1 MNGRIA
7 IRATFV
13 FAVVL
18 MLLSVTSSFIAPR
31 AAVHATNYVVGGVVM
46 PTPIASALESVM
58 WILVA
63 GTISAAMIMMARKR
77 K

>member
-1 MNGRIA
+1 MNGRIT
-7 IRATFV
+7 IRATLVFV
-13 FAVVL
+13 TVL
-18 MLLSVTSSFIAPR
+18 MLVSVTSSFIAPK

-46 PTPIASALESVM
+46 PTPIASALESIM

-63 GTISAAMIMMARKR
+63 GAISAAMLVMARRR

>member
-1 MNGRIA
+1 MNGRIT
-7 IRATFV
+7 IRATF
-13 FAVVL
+13 ALALVL
-18 MLLSVTSSFIAPR
+18 MLVSITSSFIAPK

-58 WILVA
+58 WILAA
-63 GTISAAMIMMARKR
+63 GAISAAMIMMARKR